1 MLFKF
6 FRLLFSLFPDLSGF
20 KELGFEVKTY
30 NGELFVERNTDEYS
44 LKFSQ
49 GFEPFSRHIL
59 VEMDFDIP
67 DGFFVLEFHGSSAPL
82 IEEFQEEL
90 SPLFRFHKQ
99 VENYWFLY
107 DKSLDFSTPQI
118 GVKVEKLIKIIDQSF
133 GE

>member
-30 NGELFVERNTDEYS
+30 NGELLVEKKTSEYS

-59 VEMDFDIP
+59 VDIDFEIP
-67 DGFFVLEFHGSSAPL
+67 DGFFVVEFLGTNVPSL
-82 IEEFQEEL
+82 KNFQEEL
-90 SPLFRFHKQ
+90 SPLFRFHRQ
-99 VENYWFLY
+99 VGNYWFVY

-118 GVKVEKLIKIIDQSF
+118 GVKVGKLIKVVDQAL
-133 GE
+133 GL